1 MKTKTSFNKTLELIP
16 KDKTSGL
23 ELSGRN
29 PELEMLNQ
37 SNKLQQKKTL
47 GLKSTTG
54 ISMVIGKPIKN
65 PYSTETI
72 SKVMYSIMDTHY
84 IDIN

>member
-16 KDKTSGL
+16 KDKSQGL
-23 ELSGRN
+23 DLSGRN

-37 SNKLQQKKTL
+37 TNKLQQKKTL
-47 GLKSTTG
+47 GLNSTMG
-54 ISMVIGKPIKN
+54 ISTAIGKPIKN
-65 PYSTETI
+65 PYSTENI

-84 IDIN
+84 IEIN